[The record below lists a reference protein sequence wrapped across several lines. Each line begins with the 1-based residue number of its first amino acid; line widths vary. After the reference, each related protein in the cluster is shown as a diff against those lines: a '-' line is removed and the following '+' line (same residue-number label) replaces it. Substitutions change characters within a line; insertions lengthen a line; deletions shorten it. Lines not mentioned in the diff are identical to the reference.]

1 MCPKVGVLTS
11 VDERR
16 GPDYTVGETRH
27 GHVRERA
34 GVPRPV
40 GTRANVGKGTRY
52 LQASGHRGQCR
63 QRDLNR
69 SGSRPVAGTAA
80 AY

>member
-40 GTRANVGKGTRY
+40 GTEANVGKGTRY
-52 LQASGHRGQCR
+52 LQASGH
-63 QRDLNR
+63 
-69 SGSRPVAGTAA
+69 
-80 AY
+80 

>member
-40 GTRANVGKGTRY
+40 GIEANVGKET
-52 LQASGHRGQCR
+52 
-63 QRDLNR
+63 
-69 SGSRPVAGTAA
+69 
-80 AY
+80 